1 MGEFSEEIWEAI
13 TDRVSVVF
21 NFGVAQKEWLKKNT
35 IAKLITATPYLAE
48 CRKKEVIAF
57 SHLSLYIIAQSE
69 VGKNVFFHK
78 EEDDLDIYSRLQPIS
93 HFVEGN
99 KITIQRSIDLLT
111 LCMITN
117 YKEDA
122 ENDLK
127 LGKYN
132 PVALG
137 KWDYDSLSKKLIE
150 NISANDD
157 QDMDS
162 IFSINDALRGYWK

>member
-1 MGEFSEEIWEAI
+1 M
-13 TDRVSVVF
+13 
-21 NFGVAQKEWLKKNT
+21 
-35 IAKLITATPYLAE
+35 
-48 CRKKEVIAF
+48 
-57 SHLSLYIIAQSE
+57 
-69 VGKNVFFHK
+69 
-78 EEDDLDIYSRLQPIS
+78 
-93 HFVEGN
+93 EGN

-137 KWDYDSLSKKLIE
+137 KWDYDSLSK
-150 NISANDD
+150 N
-157 QDMDS
+157 
-162 IFSINDALRGYWK
+162 